1 MSLSKPDRRFFLA
14 TLAALTGCGYTPA
27 FAPGGAAADLR
38 VSVAIDPPDDRN
50 EFDLVKQLELRLGR
64 PDAPRLRLSY
74 KIETVQDGVG
84 VTPGQEIVRFNIFG
98 KVSFSLTDIATGEVL
113 TSGSTDTFT
122 SYSVGSVDATAIP
135 PSTNAT
141 ISTLAAERN
150 ANARLIVALA
160 DQIVTR
166 LIATTPEWGS

>member
-1 MSLSKPDRRFFLA
+1 MSSSNPNRRILLVA
-14 TLAALTGCGYTPA
+14 LAALAGCGYTPA
-27 FAPGGAAADLR
+27 FAPGRAASELR
-38 VSVAIDPPDDRN
+38 ISVAIDAPDDRN

-64 PDAPRLRLSY
+64 PDTARLRLSY

-98 KVSFSLTDIATGEVL
+98 KVSFTLTDIATGDVL
-113 TSGSTDTFT
+113 TSGSTDAFT
-122 SYSVGSVDATAIP
+122 SYSVGSVDVSAIP

-141 ISTLAAERN
+141 IATLAAERD
-150 ANARLIVALA
+150 ANSRLMVALA

-166 LIATTPEWGS
+166 LIATAPDWAT